1 MFIHSSSVFLTDPV
15 KDGHVLKDELKRY
28 TEVHFRRVNKF
39 VILSLIGAHKS
50 VFGKELDRRTSIYL
64 TTERGNLGDTENV
77 LHQIYRKQSLPMPYN
92 FINTMSNTAS
102 FYVSQGL
109 NVEGRNISISSQ
121 NLSFE
126 RGLELL
132 KVDMGMGLV
141 HSALIGGVD
150 EVNWSEVH
158 FERKYGLSY
167 DSVRQVEGSCWLYFR
182 SSQDGAIGEL
192 SAVRSFPSREEAMA
206 WLVSETRPSPT
217 HLAFGM
223 AVREDERNIW
233 KKAVR
238 HEHVHDY
245 VNEHGYF
252 DSSTA
257 GGVCLFMRDCPG
269 SVLVHINKNFQDQY
283 VIAVVRRY

>member
-1 MFIHSSSVFLTDPV
+1 MFIHSASTFLTTPV
-15 KDGHVLKDELKRY
+15 KDGHELKDTLKRY

-39 VILSLIGAHKS
+39 VILSLIGAHQCIY
-50 VFGKELDRRTSIYL
+50 GRELDRRTSIYL

-109 NVEGRNISISSQ
+109 NVEGRNISVSSQ

-132 KVDMGMGLV
+132 AVDLALGLV
-141 HSALIGGVD
+141 ENALIGGVD
-150 EVNWSEVH
+150 EVNLSELH
-158 FERKYGLSY
+158 FEKKYGLPY
-167 DSVRQVEGSCWLYFR
+167 GSVRQLEGSCWLYIR
-182 SSQDGAIGEL
+182 SAKKGAIGEL
-192 SAVRSFPSREEAMA
+192 TAIKSFGSREEAMA
-206 WLVSETRPSPT
+206 WLVSRPHRQPLY
-217 HLAFGM
+217 LAFGM
-223 AVREDERNIW
+223 AIREDERQIW

-238 HEHVHDY
+238 HTHLLDY
-245 VNEHGYF
+245 VNEHGYY

-257 GGVCLFMRDCPG
+257 CGVGLFLKDG
-269 SVLVHINKNFQDQY
+269 SGFLTHINKNFQGHY
-283 VIAVVRRY
+283 VILDLCRY

>member
-1 MFIHSSSVFLTDPV
+1 MFIHSFSVFLTAPV
-15 KDGHVLKDELKRY
+15 KDGRVLKDELKRY

-50 VFGKELDRRTSIYL
+50 VFGKDLDRRTSIYL

-109 NVEGRNISISSQ
+109 NVEGRNISVSSQ

-132 KVDMGMGLV
+132 KADMGMGLV

-150 EVNWSEVH
+150 EVNLSEVH
-158 FERKYGLSY
+158 FERKYGLTY
-167 DSVRQVEGSCWLYFR
+167 GSVRQLEGSCWLYIR
-182 SSQDGAIGEL
+182 SEKEGALGEL
-192 SAVRSFPSREEAMA
+192 SAIRSFQSREDAMA
-206 WLVSETRPSPT
+206 WLVFELRLSPT

-223 AVREDERNIW
+223 AVREDERKIW
-233 KKAVR
+233 KEAVR
-238 HEHVHDY
+238 PNCIYDY
-245 VNEHGYF
+245 VKDHGYF
-252 DSSTA
+252 E
-257 GGVCLFMRDCPG
+257 GYRLNRDCIEKAA
-269 SVLVHINKNFQDQY
+269 VLLLLLLEANKS
-283 VIAVVRRY
+283 